1 MHKSQISTSGTRI
14 LKVLKVLKGYT
25 LTGLSNGDIAKMINE
40 SPVNVTRSLQTLIEE
55 GLVIKLD
62 NGLFAHSVQML
73 QIAQAHAIHI
83 TKMQDQITEIN
94 QRITA
99 GSRG

>member
-1 MHKSQISTSGTRI
+1 MHSSQISKSGTRI
-14 LKVLKVLKGYT
+14 LKVLKALKGYT

-40 SPVNVTRSLQTLIEE
+40 SPVNVTRALQTLIEE

>member
-1 MHKSQISTSGTRI
+1 MIRSQISTSGTRT
-14 LKVLKVLKGYT
+14 LKVLKALKGYT

-83 TKMQDQITEIN
+83 TQMQEQITEIN
-94 QRITA
+94 QRIVA
-99 GSRG
+99 GAR

>member
-1 MHKSQISTSGTRI
+1 MHKSQISTSGSRTLR
-14 LKVLKVLKGYT
+14 VLKALKGYT
-25 LTGLSNGDIAKMINE
+25 LTGLSNSDIAKKINE
-40 SPVNVTRSLQTLIEE
+40 SPVNVTRSLKTLIQE

-83 TKMQDQITEIN
+83 NKMQDQITEIT

-99 GSRG
+99 SAR

>member
-1 MHKSQISTSGTRI
+1 MHKSQISTSGSRTLR
-14 LKVLKVLKGYT
+14 VLKALKGYT
-25 LTGLSNGDIAKMINE
+25 LTGLSNSDIAKKINE
-40 SPVNVTRSLQTLIEE
+40 SPVNVTRSLKTLIQE

-83 TKMQDQITEIN
+83 NKMQDQITEIT

-99 GSRG
+99 GAR

>member
-1 MHKSQISTSGTRI
+1 MHKSQISTSGSRTLR
-14 LKVLKVLKGYT
+14 VLKALKGYT
-25 LTGLSNGDIAKMINE
+25 LTGLSNSDIAKMITE
-40 SPVNVTRSLQTLIEE
+40 SPVNVTRSLKTLIQE

-83 TKMQDQITEIN
+83 NKMQDQITEIT

-99 GSRG
+99 GAR

>member
-1 MHKSQISTSGTRI
+1 MVI
-14 LKVLKVLKGYT
+14 LQ
-25 LTGLSNGDIAKMINE
+25 NMINE

-62 NGLFAHSVQML
+62 NGLFAHSIQML

-83 TKMQDQITEIN
+83 NKMQDQITEIT

-99 GSRG
+99 GAR

>member
-1 MHKSQISTSGTRI
+1 MHKSQISTSGSRA
-14 LKVLKVLKGYT
+14 LRVLKVLKGYT

-40 SPVNVTRSLQTLIEE
+40 SPVNVTRALQTLIEE
-55 GLVIKLD
+55 GFVIKLD

-83 TKMQDQITEIN
+83 SKMQDQITEIN

>member
-1 MHKSQISTSGTRI
+1 MVI
-14 LKVLKVLKGYT
+14 LQ
-25 LTGLSNGDIAKMINE
+25 NMINE

-83 TKMQDQITEIN
+83 SKMQDQITEIN

-99 GSRG
+99 GAR

>member
-1 MHKSQISTSGTRI
+1 MNRSQISSSSART
-14 LKVLKVLKGYT
+14 LKVLKAIKGYT
-25 LTGLSNGDIAKMINE
+25 LSGISNGDIAKIIGE

-83 TKMQDQITEIN
+83 TQMQEQITEIN
-94 QRITA
+94 QRIIA
-99 GSRG
+99 GTR

>member
-1 MHKSQISTSGTRI
+1 MSKPQISTSASRA
-14 LKVLKVLKGYT
+14 LRVLKALKGYT
-25 LTGLSNGDIAKMINE
+25 LTGLSNGDIAKMIDE
-40 SPVNVTRSLQTLIEE
+40 SPVNVTRALQTLIEE

-83 TKMQDQITEIN
+83 TKMQDQMTEIN
-94 QRITA
+94 QRIAA
-99 GSRG
+99 GTR